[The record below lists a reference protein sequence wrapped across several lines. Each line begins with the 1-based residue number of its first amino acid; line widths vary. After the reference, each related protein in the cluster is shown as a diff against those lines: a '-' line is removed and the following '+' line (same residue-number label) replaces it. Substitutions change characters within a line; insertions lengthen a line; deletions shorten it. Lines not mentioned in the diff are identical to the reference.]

1 MFKSCH
7 RKVPSESTEVISS
20 GTMAVHNVK
29 TDCWLALR
37 CKVYDVTDYIP
48 QHTADKW
55 ASSGNGAI
63 ERLCG
68 TDATVAFQ
76 DVHPISYIDV
86 SVALGAVDL
95 GLLAGCGGQTSGQG
109 TPSILTT
116 TLTPA
121 STTTATTAPAPLP
134 ELVPVNATLW
144 YELRFNL
151 LAASYDLTS
160 LQTETSLS
168 VAVAAAMGQQ
178 GLSNVRCLVSNLRAG
193 SVRATVGL
201 FMTDVGQLERVRQFG
216 KNHMTRVVW
225 DGQSP
230 TVEGTPRL
238 DVAYAPLAAAPST
251 KASWPVYTI
260 DQVRDHKS
268 NVDCWLAIHGKVYS
282 FIGAGGAH
290 PAGNFLSHGICGVEA
305 SATFDLHHPLSYLSV
320 SALKK
325 IGGAQVGSLS
335 AASAPDAGRAYPR
348 PSPIQVLPNIQVTLT
363 SGGTDFLQ
371 KHNKRE
377 DCWWALHG
385 IVP

>member
-1 MFKSCH
+1 
-7 RKVPSESTEVISS
+7 
-20 GTMAVHNVK
+20 MAAHNVK

-37 CKVYDVTDYIP
+37 CKVYDMTSYIP

-55 ASSGNGAI
+55 ASAGNGAI
-63 ERLCG
+63 EKLCG

-95 GLLAGCGGQTSGQG
+95 GLLAGCGGTGGQS
-109 TPSILTT
+109 TPSVLTT
-116 TLTPA
+116 TPTPA
-121 STTTATTAPAPLP
+121 TSTTTATTAAAPPP
-134 ELVPVNATLW
+134 ELVPVNATLS
-144 YELRFNL
+144 YELRFVNL

-168 VAVAAAMGQQ
+168 VAVSHAMAQQ

-216 KNHMTRVVW
+216 KNHMTSVVW

-230 TVEGTPRL
+230 TVEGTPTL
-238 DVAYAPLAAAPST
+238 DVAYAPATAAASTTATAPSL
-251 KASWPVYTI
+251 PVYTI
-260 DQVRDHKS
+260 DQVRDHNIK
-268 NVDCWLAIHGKVYS
+268 VDCWMAIHGKVYS
-282 FIGAGGAH
+282 FVGAAAAH
-290 PAGNFLSHGICGVEA
+290 PAGNFLSHGICGVDA
-305 SATFDLHHPLSYLSV
+305 SSTFDLHHPLSYLSV
-320 SALKK
+320 TALKK
-325 IGGAQVGSLS
+325 IGGAQVGTLS

-348 PSPIQVLPNIQVTLT
+348 PSPIQVLPNIEVTLT
-363 SGGTDFLQ
+363 NGGTDFLQ
-371 KHNKRE
+371 KHNQRT

-385 IVP
+385 VVPWRLS